1 VPATPT
7 FDFDGFMSAVQER
20 RRQLGLSWMEFA
32 TVVWD
37 QSDEL
42 NRHRN
47 DHPL

>member
-1 VPATPT
+1 VPAGST
-7 FDFDGFMSAVQER
+7 FDFDAFISAVQAR
-20 RRQLGLSWMEFA
+20 RRQRGLSWMELA
-32 TVVWD
+32 TVLWD